1 MPQQN
6 KGGCDVKSHVKKP
19 YEAAEISL
27 ISYPSDDLMTGS
39 PEEDEAFFGDIDSF
53 ISGVLKL

>member
-1 MPQQN
+1 M
-6 KGGCDVKSHVKKP
+6 KSHVKKP